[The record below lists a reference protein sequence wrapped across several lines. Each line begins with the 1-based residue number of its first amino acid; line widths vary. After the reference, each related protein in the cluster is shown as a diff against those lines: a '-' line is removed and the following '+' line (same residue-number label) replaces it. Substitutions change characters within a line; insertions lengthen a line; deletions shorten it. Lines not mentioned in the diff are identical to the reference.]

1 MAKGFD
7 EIATEITVAYVQAA
21 GQVGSSTVS
30 IGLLDQDAVA
40 KFYETIYLKVRELGR
55 GTRYEAMK

>member
-21 GQVGSSTVS
+21 GQIESAGVS
-30 IGLLDQDAVA
+30 VGLLDQDAVA
-40 KFYETIYLKVRELGR
+40 KFYETIYLKAKELGR
-55 GTRYEAMK
+55 GTRREAMG